1 MDFPPVVDLRS
12 PAAVIAFSGWNDAGN
27 AASDLITHL
36 IAAYPGTD
44 LGRIDDERY
53 WDFQHTRPM
62 LRREA
67 DGPWIEWPAVRL
79 RVVHHPERDIVAVVG
94 PEPNMLWRSFSAEL
108 VARLRAVS
116 PELVV
121 FLGAM
126 LSDTPHSRPLPVG
139 VYTTDPTVG
148 ARYAMEPNDYTGPTG
163 MIGVASQQMM
173 DERIPAAS
181 LWVSVPHYVSSPP
194 NPKAQDALLTELE
207 TLLRVQLDHAE
218 IPEEAVKWSSAV
230 DQLSRQDPDI
240 AEYIGQLEE
249 ARDAEQV
256 EGATVSVLGRVM
268 PRMLRSPARSPPDFS
283 KRSS

>member
-116 PELVV
+116 P
-121 FLGAM
+121 
-126 LSDTPHSRPLPVG
+126 S
-139 VYTTDPTVG
+139 
-148 ARYAMEPNDYTGPTG
+148 
-163 MIGVASQQMM
+163 
-173 DERIPAAS
+173 
-181 LWVSVPHYVSSPP
+181 
-194 NPKAQDALLTELE
+194 
-207 TLLRVQLDHAE
+207 
-218 IPEEAVKWSSAV
+218 
-230 DQLSRQDPDI
+230 
-240 AEYIGQLEE
+240 
-249 ARDAEQV
+249 
-256 EGATVSVLGRVM
+256 
-268 PRMLRSPARSPPDFS
+268 
-283 KRSS
+283 

>member
-1 MDFPPVVDLRS
+1 
-12 PAAVIAFSGWNDAGN
+12 
-27 AASDLITHL
+27 
-36 IAAYPGTD
+36 
-44 LGRIDDERY
+44 
-53 WDFQHTRPM
+53 
-62 LRREA
+62 
-67 DGPWIEWPAVRL
+67 
-79 RVVHHPERDIVAVVG
+79 
-94 PEPNMLWRSFSAEL
+94 
-108 VARLRAVS
+108 
-116 PELVV
+116 
-121 FLGAM
+121 M

-256 EGATVSVLGRVM
+256 EGATGDTIAAELEKF
-268 PRMLRSPARSPPDFS
+268 LRRQTGDDSR
-283 KRSS
+283 